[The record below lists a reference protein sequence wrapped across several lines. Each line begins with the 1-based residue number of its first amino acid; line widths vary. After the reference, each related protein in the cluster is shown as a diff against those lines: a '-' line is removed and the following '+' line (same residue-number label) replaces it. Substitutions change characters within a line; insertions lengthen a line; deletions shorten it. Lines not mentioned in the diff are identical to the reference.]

1 MSGNIIPNAV
11 PVTKLNYQATL
22 HELSIILPVGLS
34 TFPFGSAGKK
44 EISGDIDMLI
54 DADELMKIFPETDI
68 KHSRKLLQD
77 YFISRGLFSVRS
89 GVSVHVGIPI
99 GNDIVQVDLMSV
111 ENAKDIQKLHD
122 HDYDNPT
129 MSGKTVVSMWCDMA
143 NLTSSGLMISPYKGL
158 LIRQTRDFLSCD
170 KDVIAKIILN
180 PTATGEDMRSPKNI
194 LRAVAGN
201 PIKTE
206 YLINKYF

>member
-1 MSGNIIPNAV
+1 
-11 PVTKLNYQATL
+11 
-22 HELSIILPVGLS
+22 
-34 TFPFGSAGKK
+34 
-44 EISGDIDMLI
+44 
-54 DADELMKIFPETDI
+54 
-68 KHSRKLLQD
+68 
-77 YFISRGLFSVRS
+77 
-89 GVSVHVGIPI
+89 
-99 GNDIVQVDLMSV
+99 
-111 ENAKDIQKLHD
+111 
-122 HDYDNPT
+122 
-129 MSGKTVVSMWCDMA
+129 
-143 NLTSSGLMISPYKGL
+143 MISPYKGL